1 MLKFIRRR
9 QKRKLY
15 QQWVDRSNLSPDAL
29 PREEVAEDMIVMPRA
44 DKRQSNLNMLYIL
57 LGVAV
62 VVLVAGLVVLI
73 VHST

>member
-15 QQWVDRSNLSPDAL
+15 QQWVERANLSSDAL
-29 PREEVAEDMIVMPRA
+29 PREEVAEAMIAMPRA
-44 DKRQSNLNMLYIL
+44 DKRQSRLTLLYIL

-62 VVLVAGLVVLI
+62 VLLCAGLVILI
-73 VHST
+73 VYSS